1 MKRSDFLKGLGL
13 AGIGSVM
20 PWRTP
25 ATHAAPPKPP
35 GVDCILIPNETA
47 GPYPLDLSSDASK
60 FRQDV
65 TEGRPGVPLTL
76 ALTVVNV
83 NLGCAPIA
91 NARVDI
97 WHCDK
102 DGVYSG
108 YVQPGSN
115 TVGQTFMRGIQLTD
129 ANGRVEFR
137 TIYPGWYSG
146 RITHIHFQVFLSSV
160 LSATS
165 QMAFPDALN
174 DEVYTTPLYA
184 GRGKNTSVANNT
196 ADMVFASPPGDLQY
210 EMLGITPNT
219 TTGGYNG
226 LMTIGINGPT
236 TGLAELEPETGGQF
250 VLQQN
255 YPNPVTEHTTFA
267 FSLVRTS
274 HVRLTIHDLSGRS
287 VAKLLDARLDEG
299 RHSVEWD
306 RSSDMRVARGTYVYQ
321 LEVENASGR
330 FTQVKTLTV
339 Q

>member
-13 AGIGSVM
+13 AGIGSVL
-20 PWRTP
+20 PWRNT
-25 ATHAAPPKPP
+25 AADAAPPKPP

-47 GPYPLDLSSDASK
+47 GPYPLDLSSDTSK

-83 NLGCAPIA
+83 NLGCVPIA

-129 ANGRVEFR
+129 VNGRVEFR

-174 DEVYTTPLYA
+174 EEVYTTPQYA
-184 GRGKNTSVANNT
+184 GRGRNTSVANNA

-210 EMLGITPNT
+210 EMLDITPNT
-219 TTGGYNG
+219 TTGGYHG
-226 LMTIGINGPT
+226 LMTIGIDGPT

-255 YPNPVTEHTTFA
+255 YPNPVTERTTFA

-274 HVRLTIHDLSGRS
+274 HVRLTIHDLSGRK
-287 VAKLLDARLDEG
+287 VAVLLDVRLDEG
-299 RHSVEWD
+299 RHTVEWHPSDDD
-306 RSSDMRVARGTYVYQ
+306 RIARGTYAYQ

-330 FTQVKTLTV
+330 FTQVKTMTV
-339 Q
+339 L